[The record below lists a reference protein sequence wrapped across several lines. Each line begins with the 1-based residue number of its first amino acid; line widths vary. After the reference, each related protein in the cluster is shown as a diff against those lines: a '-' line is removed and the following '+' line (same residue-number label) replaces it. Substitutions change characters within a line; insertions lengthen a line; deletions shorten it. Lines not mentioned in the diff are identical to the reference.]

1 MKNIRQIF
9 AMVSVVLVLF
19 ASCKKDDNSSS
30 ATSSPTTG
38 IVTQGQWQI
47 TSFTENGIDHT
58 AHFTGCSFVFASAG
72 TLSSTNGTTSASGSW
87 SAATDD
93 SQYKLVINFN
103 STPVFLELNSDW
115 HILTQTS
122 SKITLEDV
130 SGGGSGTDY
139 LTFEKL

>member
-1 MKNIRQIF
+1 MKNFKQII
-9 AMVSVVLVLF
+9 ALVAVVLVLIS
-19 ASCKKDDNSSS
+19 SCKKDDNSSS
-30 ATSSPTTG
+30 SSSSPTAG

-47 TSFTENGIDHT
+47 TSFTESSVNHT
-58 AHFTGCSFVFASAG
+58 SHFTGYSFTFASGG
-72 TLSSTNGTTSASGSW
+72 TLSSTNGTSSASGNW
-87 SAATDD
+87 STGTDD

-130 SGGGSGTDY
+130 SGGGSSPDY

>member
-1 MKNIRQIF
+1 MKNIRLIF
-9 AMVSVVLVLF
+9 ALASLVLMLF

-30 ATSSPTTG
+30 TTSSPTAG

-58 AHFTGCSFVFASAG
+58 SHFTGCSFVFASAG
-72 TLSSTNGTTSASGSW
+72 TLTSTNGTTSSSGSW
-87 SAATDD
+87 STTTDD

-103 STPVFLELNSDW
+103 TTPIYLELNSDW

-130 SGGGSGTDY
+130 SGGSSGTNY